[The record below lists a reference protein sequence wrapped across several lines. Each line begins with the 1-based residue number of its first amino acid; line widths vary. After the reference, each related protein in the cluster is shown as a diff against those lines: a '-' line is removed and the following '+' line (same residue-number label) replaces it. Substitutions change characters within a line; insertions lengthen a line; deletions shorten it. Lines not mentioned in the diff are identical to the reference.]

1 MNIRKATLKD
11 LPWLVKQYIEY
22 QKEED
27 KLASTEVGR
36 MKFDKK
42 SVFHDLRKFILKQ
55 NKILFI
61 MIDEDK
67 IIGFVAGSFTKNP
80 IQQIKNIG
88 FLDEIYIVPKMRGKG
103 LSSKLKDEFIKWVK
117 KRKRGVGAISL
128 YVMPRNKIA
137 LETYKK
143 WGFKVAYLNLTKKL
157 K

>member
-27 KLASTEVGR
+27 KLASTKVGR

-55 NKILFI
+55 NKILFV

-80 IQQIKNIG
+80 IQRIKNIG
-88 FLDEIYIVPKMRGKG
+88 FLDEIYIAPKMRGKG

-117 KRKRGVGAISL
+117 KRKRGAGAISL

-143 WGFKVAYLNLTKKL
+143 WGFEIAYLNLTKKVN
-157 K
+157 